1 MVSGTHLFENPGA
14 VGGAVGGAAGGAA
27 GGGGAASGGGGGGG
41 GASSGGDITAVIA
54 SVQGNRVALMWG
66 APQSIMH
73 SAPMRL
79 IDVVLS

>member
-1 MVSGTHLFENPGA
+1 MTPTLLNVMVCATDLLKIPGA

-54 SVQGNRVALMWG
+54 SVQGD
-66 APQSIMH
+66 PQSIMH

>member
-1 MVSGTHLFENPGA
+1 MVSGTDLFEIPGA

-27 GGGGAASGGGGGGG
+27 GGGGAASGGGGGG